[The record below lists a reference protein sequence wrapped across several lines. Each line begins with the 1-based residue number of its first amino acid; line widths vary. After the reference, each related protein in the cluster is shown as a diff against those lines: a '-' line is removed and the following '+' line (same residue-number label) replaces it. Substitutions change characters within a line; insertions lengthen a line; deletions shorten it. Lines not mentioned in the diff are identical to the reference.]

1 MCCHTPGFFLETYW
15 KQVLHPLS
23 SQHIGYFF
31 LWLIFCAN
39 IWQPN
44 VGHERSFRTEID
56 DSCRDNKTV
65 LGPTRQFLLTL
76 IKLRT
81 QNLFRI
87 MLHYPFWSRSI
98 DGGASFSSLIETT
111 SFTHSEVNIQCSTTH
126 QAPIIFSKK
135 VGKWDRATVPPT
147 LQLPKVGGLLSRF
160 DKYNSLYSRNISVN
174 RFLEFKGGMVALSHL
189 PPFLGVEKQYFN
201 GGLVEPWIETWI
213 GGGCSFNQWREK
225 SSSVY
230 GTTSKGVL

>member
-31 LWLIFCAN
+31 LWLIFCAH

-111 SFTHSEVNIQCSTTH
+111 SFTHSEVNIQCSTIHHFLKKWVNETE
-126 QAPIIFSKK
+126 QPSPPLFSCRRSAAYWA
-135 VGKWDRATVPPT
+135 VLTNT
-147 LQLPKVGGLLSRF
+147 IHYIQE
-160 DKYNSLYSRNISVN
+160 I
-174 RFLEFKGGMVALSHL
+174 
-189 PPFLGVEKQYFN
+189 
-201 GGLVEPWIETWI
+201 LV
-213 GGGCSFNQWREK
+213 
-225 SSSVY
+225 
-230 GTTSKGVL
+230 